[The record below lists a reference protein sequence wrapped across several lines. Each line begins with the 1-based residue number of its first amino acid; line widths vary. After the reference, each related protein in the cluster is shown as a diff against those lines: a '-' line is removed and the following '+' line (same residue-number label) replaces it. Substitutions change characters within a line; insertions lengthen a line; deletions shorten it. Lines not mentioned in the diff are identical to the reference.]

1 MIRAFGSL
9 IVALAVTV
17 GALAIPRSANACS
30 PIPDPPELAE
40 YADEIAVAFVG
51 RQIDYVAHRSKGVTL
66 VFEVDRVYKGQAGPV
81 VELSTG
87 YGGGDCG
94 VDFGGYGTVGITAG
108 RRGATGWWAAE
119 EGDLT
124 VSLHKSAATVEE
136 LEEVFGAGYPPD
148 PTIQLSEPQTTE
160 PQTTEP
166 QTTEP
171 QTTEP
176 QTTEPQT
183 SEPSG
188 NPTTI
193 RQTVA
198 TGIALV
204 VLGAGLI
211 AIHRRRRRAGR

>member
-30 PIPDPPELAE
+30 PFPDPPELAE

-51 RQIDYVAHRSKGVTL
+51 RQIDYDVHRSKGVTL
-66 VFEVDRVYKGQAGPV
+66 VFEVDRVYKGQVGRV
-81 VELSTG
+81 VKLRTG
-87 YGGGDCG
+87 YGSGDCG
-94 VDFGGYGTVGITAG
+94 VDFGERGTVGITAWG
-108 RRGATGWWAAE
+108 SAS

-124 VSLHKSAATVEE
+124 VSLHQSAATVEE

-148 PTIQLSEPQTTE
+148 PTIQLSEPQTTK
-160 PQTTEP
+160 PQTTK
-166 QTTEP
+166 
-171 QTTEP
+171 
-176 QTTEPQT
+176 PQT

>member
-30 PIPDPPELAE
+30 PFPDPQPELAE

-66 VFEVDRVYKGQAGPV
+66 VFEVNRVYKGQAGPV
-81 VELSTG
+81 VELRTA

-124 VSLHKSAATVEE
+124 VSLHQSAATVEE

-148 PTIQLSEPQTTE
+148 PTIQLS
-160 PQTTEP
+160 
-166 QTTEP
+166 
-171 QTTEP
+171 
-176 QTTEPQT
+176 EPQT